1 MLNSAAFVALTA
13 TIDRDQIAMAA
24 STFFLSANA
33 GMAVGMA
40 SASAVIQSGLRSGLE
55 ARLGDIPNRAL
66 VRRSPI
72 GCFLSWYIS

>member
-1 MLNSAAFVALTA
+1 
-13 TIDRDQIAMAA
+13 MAA

-40 SASAVIQSGLRSGLE
+40 SASAVLQSGLRSGLE

-66 VRRSPI
+66 VRCSPA
-72 GCFLSWYIS
+72 GCFLDGYTSQWKLE